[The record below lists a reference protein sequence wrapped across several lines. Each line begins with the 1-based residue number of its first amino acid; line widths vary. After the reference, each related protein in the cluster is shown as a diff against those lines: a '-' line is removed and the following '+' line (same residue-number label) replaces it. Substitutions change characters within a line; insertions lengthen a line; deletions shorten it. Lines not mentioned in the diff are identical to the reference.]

1 MRSDIAAVILN
12 WNGVPDTIRCLRAV
26 IGGAVRPAV
35 IVVDNGS
42 ADDSVA
48 RLERLDDDFSLVKLD
63 RNLGYAG
70 GMNAGIAAA
79 QALGAAWVWLLN
91 ADTVPRPDALE
102 ALLARG
108 DHFAVAASRQV
119 TSAGPDTTDAEPY
132 VVAAM
137 LHNGNPRPFG
147 CPGCDL
153 GAHEVDVVT
162 GAALLIGLPWIE
174 RVGPL
179 DERFFHYKEEYD
191 LVRRIAEAGGRIGL
205 VCGSEVWHQRG
216 ASLHHASPRAQYYFH
231 RNEVLYVRKHHA
243 RPLRRLLVAE
253 PIHYK
258 RLATSVLGVAVGGR
272 EQRSRALAVL
282 AGYWDGVRDVHG
294 PTERF

>member
-79 QALGAAWVWLLN
+79 RARGAAWVWLLN
-91 ADTVPRPDALE
+91 ADAAPRPGALE
-102 ALLARG
+102 ALLAHG
-108 DHFAVAASRQV
+108 DRFAVAASRQV
-119 TSAGPDTTDAEPY
+119 TSAGPDTADAEPY
-132 VVAAM
+132 VVAAT
-137 LHNGNPRPFG
+137 LRNGNPQPFG
-147 CPGCDL
+147 CPGCNQ

-174 RVGPL
+174 RVGSF

-191 LVRRIAEAGGRIGL
+191 LVRRIAEAGGRVGL

-272 EQRSRALAVL
+272 ERRGRALAVL